1 MSSGLDSK
9 PRSSSEL
16 LLFVF
21 ARLREEEEEEDVRGW
36 YGVTGSEA
44 VADGEDNEEE
54 ANMDGGIKGG
64 LGVISAMVTRRS
76 IWWGGHSEVEAPLKK
91 ASMM

>member
-1 MSSGLDSK
+1 MDSK

-16 LLFVF
+16 LRLFVF
-21 ARLREEEEEEDVRGW
+21 ARLREEEEEEEVRGW
-36 YGVTGSEA
+36 YGVTGGGGE
-44 VADGEDNEEE
+44 VVGGEDNEEE
-54 ANMDGGIKGG
+54 AIMDGGIKGG

-76 IWWGGHSEVEAPLKK
+76 VWWGGHSEVEAPLKK

>member
-16 LLFVF
+16 LLVVF

-64 LGVISAMVTRRS
+64 PGVLLISAMVTRRS
-76 IWWGGHSEVEAPLKK
+76 VWWGGHSEVEKRP
-91 ASMM
+91 

>member
-16 LLFVF
+16 LLVVF
-21 ARLREEEEEEDVRGW
+21 ARLREEEDVRGW

-76 IWWGGHSEVEAPLKK
+76 VWWGGHSEVEAPLKK

>member
-36 YGVTGSEA
+36 YGVTGSEV

-64 LGVISAMVTRRS
+64 LGVLLISAMVTRRS
-76 IWWGGHSEVEAPLKK
+76 AEEEEEEVGKG
-91 ASMM
+91 